1 MKAEKRKS
9 LALPRARLFQDHKLH
24 GVECDTLLFYPVKG
38 GLSMTNFIMV
48 LGCLSLYLIAGFIV
62 LFISVKLEQV
72 DVKRFRRG
80 F

>member
-1 MKAEKRKS
+1 
-9 LALPRARLFQDHKLH
+9 
-24 GVECDTLLFYPVKG
+24 
-38 GLSMTNFIMV
+38 MTNFMMV

-62 LFISVKLEQV
+62 LFIAHKLEQA

>member
-1 MKAEKRKS
+1 M
-9 LALPRARLFQDHKLH
+9 
-24 GVECDTLLFYPVKG
+24 V
-38 GLSMTNFIMV
+38 NFIMV
-48 LGCLSLYLIAGFIV
+48 LGYLSLYLIAGFVV